1 MISICLK
8 VGLSQPRQPSLTPN
22 IASGVPTPHEE
33 TEAIPLDADM
43 LEAQEEEEAQVTGE
57 PAHSCVPS
65 QNS

>member
-8 VGLSQPRQPSLTPN
+8 VGLSQTRQPSLTPN
-22 IASGVPTPHEE
+22 IASGVPTPLEE

-43 LEAQEEEEAQVTGE
+43 LEAQEEEAQVTGE
-57 PAHSCVPS
+57 PAHSCIPS